1 MLMLMLLLQSAN
13 NDRGTW
19 RCIIGGLMA
28 SALSSSSLIA
38 TTSKAE
44 GGDDDGVEVVLFNF
58 RRCENEQQLTKK

>member
-1 MLMLMLLLQSAN
+1 
-13 NDRGTW
+13 
-19 RCIIGGLMA
+19 MA